1 MGHLES
7 FIIYLASERG
17 LSKSTL
23 NVYSSDITLFYR
35 TVNGKVDRESLTFF
49 FLELRRLGYASSS
62 ICRMSITLRIYF
74 RFLKEERIMEEDLAQ
89 FLASPRVWSLI
100 PDVLTQQ
107 EVERMLGSVNLSNDQ
122 GLRDRSILEFLY
134 ASGIRVSELCG
145 LNLSD
150 VDDTQIRIKGKG
162 GKERIVPL
170 AKRAVSALD
179 CYLAKRNDSSS
190 SLFLGPRGKR
200 IDRFTVW
207 RLIKKY
213 TKLAGVEKVVSPH
226 TLRHS
231 FATHLLE
238 NGADLRI
245 IQELLGHANI
255 ATTDRYT
262 HISKSHLRRSFD
274 AFHPRKGE

>member
-1 MGHLES
+1 MEHLES

-17 LSKSTL
+17 LSQSTL
-23 NVYSSDITLFYR
+23 AAYSSDITLFYR
-35 TVNGKVDRESLTFF
+35 TVHGKVDRESLTFF

-62 ICRMSITLRIYF
+62 LCRISISLRIYF
-74 RFLKEERIMEEDLAQ
+74 RFLKEERIIKEDWGQ
-89 FLASPRVWSLI
+89 FLSSPRVWSLI
-100 PDVLTQQ
+100 PDVLTVE
-107 EVERMLGSVNLSNDQ
+107 EVEKILRIVDLSAVV
-122 GLRDRSILEFLY
+122 GLRDRSILELLY
-134 ASGIRVSELCG
+134 ASGVRVSEVCS

-150 VDDTQIRIKGKG
+150 VDDTQMRIKGKG

-170 AKRAVSALD
+170 AKRAVVALD
-179 CYLAKRNDSSS
+179 AYLAKREDSSNA
-190 SLFLGPRGKR
+190 LFLRRREER

-207 RLIKKY
+207 RAIKKY
-213 TKLAGVEKVVSPH
+213 AKMAGIEKQVSPH

-262 HISKSHLRRSFD
+262 HISKSHLHLAFD
-274 AFHPRKGE
+274 AFHPRKG

>member
-1 MGHLES
+1 MRYLDS

-17 LSKSTL
+17 LSQSTL
-23 NVYSSDITLFYR
+23 DAYASDVTLFYKMIR
-35 TVNGKVDRESLTFF
+35 DPVDRDSITFF

-62 ICRMSITLRIYF
+62 ICRMSIALRVYF
-74 RFLKEERIMEEDLAQ
+74 RFLKEEGILQEDLGQ
-89 FLASPRVWSLI
+89 FLSSPKVWSLI
-100 PDVLTQQ
+100 PDVLTEE
-107 EVERMLGSVNLSNDQ
+107 EVERLLNSVDLSLTV
-122 GLRDRSILEFLY
+122 GLRDRAILEFLY
-134 ASGIRVSELCG
+134 ASGIRVSEVCG

-170 AKRAVSALD
+170 AQRAVIALD
-179 CYLAKRNDSSS
+179 SYLAKRNDSSN
-190 SLFLGPRGKR
+190 SLFLGTRGER
-200 IDRFTVW
+200 MDRFTVW
-207 RLIKKY
+207 RMIKKY
-213 TKLAGVEKVVSPH
+213 IKIAKVEKEVSPH

-274 AFHPRKGE
+274 AFHPRNN